1 MIAVLWID
9 PLDPLLVAQCVFAL
23 IAVWAD
29 DHDIAKG
36 MFAAERQRNH
46 MVRLL
51 AVERASTVGAKARA
65 PFHAGNR

>member
-1 MIAVLWID
+1 
-9 PLDPLLVAQCVFAL
+9 VFAL

-51 AVERASTVGAKARA
+51 VVERASTVGAKARA